1 MLLQKETLMQKLL
14 RLRIILDMNLKF
26 CTIVAKGLKLKV
38 GKLCSL
44 VPNFLEVTGEKLVGG
59 PFCPPPHP
67 E

>member
-14 RLRIILDMNLKF
+14 RLRIILGMNLKF
-26 CTIVAKGLKLKV
+26 YTIVAKGLKLKFR
-38 GKLCSL
+38 KLCSL

-59 PFCPPPHP
+59 PPPPHP